1 MATESVGAI
10 DARNTVTT
18 SLRRLAQAQAR
29 LDALSAEMEAELQ
42 AVRRRRDGAIAR
54 LQRRVDGMLS
64 ELEAYCRAE
73 RDAVLPEGRKSLVT
87 SFGEV
92 SFRKAEPTLVIPDGA
107 GEEEVC
113 AALRAR
119 ELADLVRVHES
130 VDRRAL
136 RKALDDGRLSEREL
150 RRVGLELVE
159 KEDVFGC
166 KIRRDALVS
175 VGGQRA

>member
-1 MATESVGAI
+1 MAAETAEVLE
-10 DARNTVTT
+10 ARSTVTDR
-18 SLRRLAQAQAR
+18 LRRLATAQAR
-29 LDALSAEMEAELQ
+29 LDALSAELEAELQ

-92 SFRKAEPTLVIPDGA
+92 SFRKAEPSLVMEDGA

-113 AALRAR
+113 AALKAR
-119 ELADLVRVHES
+119 DLGDLVRARES

-136 RKALDDGRLSEREL
+136 RKALDEGRLGDRAL
-150 RRVGLELVE
+150 RRIGLKLVE

-166 KIRRDALVS
+166 KIRRDALVA
-175 VGGQRA
+175 VGGQGA